1 MRRKCE
7 EGCIPIVL
15 ISSYRFDHEK
25 QPHWVVV
32 TGFDAELRLPA
43 RSQCRRRS
51 RQDRDGLHANPC
63 LQGEFVKMAR
73 YGKAQQQAALVI
85 GKDRG

>member
-25 QPHWVVV
+25 QPHQVVV
-32 TGFDAELRLPA
+32 TGFDANYVY
-43 RSQCRRRS
+43 
-51 RQDRDGLHANPC
+51 LHDPNVD
-63 LQGEFVKMAR
+63 ES
-73 YGKAQQQAALVI
+73 
-85 GKDRG
+85 